1 MLLGSGAFNLGVKG
15 GYLGGCSDE
24 CGTALY
30 IHSTSVGLFD
40 TTPYISTANHYEY
53 FDIVDHALRLVDFKS
68 STIPFLFL
76 GTLIQQ
82 S

>member
-1 MLLGSGAFNLGVKG
+1 MMVRFTLASKVAIWVAVLTSAEPHCIYILRQ
-15 GYLGGCSDE
+15 SDF
-24 CGTALY
+24 
-30 IHSTSVGLFD
+30 FD